1 MQINF
6 MSPSVLSVLLPR
18 NVPGSQKGG
27 YTTHSTDQEPYSQ
40 PPMLPWV
47 QPGMQPPIGPSPRS
61 EHVPWYPPVLPAGFA
76 LPPGVAPRQGSR
88 PMSAPWSSF
97 QGPAGTHNASAGSYF
112 PPSANESY
120 FPYDSGGFV
129 GQLEQNPPPMI
140 PPRSQ
145 LNGSAGD
152 WNPMAGSYS
161 HSGQSVNGSYS
172 SRPPSFFC
180 PENPPPMTPSRSQH
194 QGSVGDWNP
203 IAGSYS
209 HPSQSVNAPPA
220 GFFCPQNPPPM
231 TAASPYQGP
240 ARVQDALGPYP

>member
-1 MQINF
+1 MVSA
-6 MSPSVLSVLLPR
+6 SPASRL
-18 NVPGSQKGG
+18 
-27 YTTHSTDQEPYSQ
+27 HS
-40 PPMLPWV
+40 
-47 QPGMQPPIGPSPRS
+47 
-61 EHVPWYPPVLPAGFA
+61 
-76 LPPGVAPRQGSR
+76 PPGVAPQQGSR

-120 FPYDSGGFV
+120 FPYESGGFV
-129 GQLEQNPPPMI
+129 GQLEQNPPPMT

-145 LNGSAGD
+145 LQGSAGD

-172 SRPPSFFC
+172 SRPPGFFC
-180 PENPPPMTPSRSQH
+180 PENPPPMTPPRSQH

-209 HPSQSVNAPPA
+209 HPSQSVNPLPRASSVRRTPTYDCSLSISRS
-220 GFFCPQNPPPM
+220 CPR
-231 TAASPYQGP
+231 TG
-240 ARVQDALGPYP
+240 RVRTVPQD